1 MESRGARHHEEV
13 AVARPSG
20 LLEESGKS
28 CAEAF
33 GLCCWLEDCRL
44 GESVEPCHPGQ
55 EANALD
61 RILDDTFVNVTSE
74 GRLLTKADVLVD
86 VKASSNR
93 FVTTSESMIV
103 RLHGDTAVATGIRKT
118 SGLGRGRP
126 FARQERFVDTWLD
139 RNGSWVSL
147 ASLSATIA

>member
-1 MESRGARHHEEV
+1 MESRGGRHHEEV

-20 LLEESGKS
+20 LLEDSGKS

-33 GLCCWLEDCRL
+33 GLRCWLEDCR
-44 GESVEPCHPGQ
+44 ESVEPCHPGQ
-55 EANALD
+55 GCAPLD

-74 GRLLTKADVLVD
+74 GRFLTKAKVLAE
-86 VKASSNR
+86 VKVSSNQ

-118 SGLGRGRP
+118 TGLVRGRP
-126 FARQERFVDTWLD
+126 FARQERFLDTWLYK
-139 RNGSWVSL
+139 NGSWVSL
-147 ASLSATIA
+147 ASLATPIA